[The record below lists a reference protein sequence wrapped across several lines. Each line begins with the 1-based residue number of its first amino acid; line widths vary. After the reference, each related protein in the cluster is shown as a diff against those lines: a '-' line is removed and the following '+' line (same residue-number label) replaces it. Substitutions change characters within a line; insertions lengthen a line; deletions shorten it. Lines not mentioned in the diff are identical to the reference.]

1 MAYHLE
7 GNLVEL
13 CTCGTTCSCRVQGP
27 PAGGDCEAVNVWH
40 IATGAIEQTDVSGLT
55 LVELSHLHGHVLAG
69 RTVVFYVDERATNEQ
84 RDALLAA
91 WTGKLG
97 GPIADL
103 AQLIGAVAG
112 VERAPIAF
120 TINGGR
126 GFLQVG
132 QVVNARFVPTP
143 SDPGSPSDAHAA
155 VSHEEAGHAAAR
167 DGDICTTIVGS
178 QSVVGEAATYRV
190 AAPAYGFAIDLRDH
204 KVIQGR
210 FHFDG

>member
-1 MAYHLE
+1 
-7 GNLVEL
+7 
-13 CTCGTTCSCRVQGP
+13 
-27 PAGGDCEAVNVWH
+27 VNVWH
-40 IATGAIEQTDVSGLT
+40 IEVGAIEQTDVSGLT
-55 LVELSHLHGHVLAG
+55 LVELSRLHGHVSTG

-103 AQLIGAVAG
+103 AQLIGEVAG

-120 TINGGR
+120 TSDGGR
-126 GFLQVG
+126 GSLQVG
-132 QVVNARFVPTP
+132 QVVNARFVPAP
-143 SDPGSPSDAHAA
+143 SNPGRPSHAHAA
-155 VSHEEAGHAAAR
+155 VSHGEEGPAAR

-178 QSVVGEAATYRV
+178 QTAVGEAATYRV
-190 AAPAYGFAIDLRDH
+190 AAPAYGFAIDLHDH

-210 FHFDG
+210 FQFDS